1 MIAAFSV
8 SPAGSEEVGAAVAE
22 AVRLVRES
30 GLPNET
36 NAMFTNVEGEWDEV
50 MELIKSC
57 VLRLAEDSPRVSAVI
72 KVDYR
77 PGITDALQ
85 AKVETIERHLAR
97 TQA

>member
-8 SPAGSEEVGAAVAE
+8 SPAGTEEVSAAVAE

-36 NAMFTNVEGEWDEV
+36 NAMFTNLEGEWDEV
-50 MELIKSC
+50 MAVIKRC

-77 PGITDALQ
+77 PGVIDALRG
-85 AKVETIERHLAR
+85 KVESVERHLA
-97 TQA
+97 

>member
-85 AKVETIERHLAR
+85 GKVETIERHLAR